1 MFMNQKSTL
10 LGLSLVL
17 SLGLEGCFVAAAGSA
32 ATGSVIAVD
41 RRTTGTI
48 VDDQAIELKAIHALK
63 KDKELWDS
71 SHLRVVSYNNVVL
84 LLGQTPTPEFKEQAE
99 ASLSD
104 VARIRR
110 IHNELSVTEPISL
123 GTRTQDSWITTKI
136 KAQML
141 GSKEAPANRIKVVTE
156 DKVVYLMGLTTP
168 EEQIA
173 ATEIAQSISG
183 VEKIVQVFEP
193 Q

>member
-1 MFMNQKSTL
+1 MLMIQKSVF
-10 LGLSLVL
+10 LSLALLL
-17 SLGLEGCFVAAAGSA
+17 SLGLQGCFVAAAGGA

-48 VDDQAIELKAIHALK
+48 LDDQTIELKATHALK
-63 KDKELWDS
+63 KEKELWNS

-84 LLGQTPTPEFKEQAE
+84 LLGQTPTPEFKELAE

-110 IHNELSVTEPISL
+110 IHNELSVAEPISL
-123 GTRTQDSWITTKI
+123 GARTQDSWITTKI
-136 KAQML
+136 KTQML

-156 DKVVYLMGLTTP
+156 DKVVYLLGLTSP
-168 EEQIA
+168 EEQMA

-183 VEKIVQVFEP
+183 VEKVVQVFEP